1 MVVSIFSKK
10 IAAESTHL
18 VLDIPIGPTAK
29 VRSMPEAQRL
39 RRLFEYVA
47 RRMNLSLDVI
57 ITNGRQPIG
66 NGIGPMLEARDVMQV
81 LENDPRTPDDLR

>member
-10 IAAESTHL
+10 IAAGSTHL

-39 RRLFEYVA
+39 RRLSEYVA
-47 RRMNLSLDVI
+47 RRMNLFLDVI
-57 ITNGRQPIG
+57 ITNERQPIG

>member
-1 MVVSIFSKK
+1 MVLCG
-10 IAAESTHL
+10 TCL

-47 RRMNLSLDVI
+47 SRIRLSLDVV
-57 ITNGRQPIG
+57 ITDGRQRRFCDSTRHSGLWP
-66 NGIGPMLEARDVMQV
+66 GPCQNERHHGRPGCQGV
-81 LENDPRTPDDLR
+81 